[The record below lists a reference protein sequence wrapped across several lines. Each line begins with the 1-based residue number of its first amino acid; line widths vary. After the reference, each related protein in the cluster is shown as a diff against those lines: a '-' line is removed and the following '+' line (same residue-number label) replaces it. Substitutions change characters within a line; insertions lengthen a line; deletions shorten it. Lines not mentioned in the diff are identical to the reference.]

1 MRDKENKLLKILR
14 VYRRARSI
22 AAEANLYFNGTVHN
36 CARVS
41 AVNKSLAFA
50 VHRVGIFGGPVI
62 EQIDRP
68 KVVSLTEHDR
78 CVIVR
83 DGYVFELK
91 SEIR

>member
-1 MRDKENKLLKILR
+1 MKGKENKLSRILR
-14 VYRRARSI
+14 VYQRARRI
-22 AAEANLYFNGTVHN
+22 KAEANLYYNGTVHN

-50 VHRVGIFGGPVI
+50 IHRVGIFGGPVI

-68 KVVSLTEHDR
+68 KVVSLSELDR

-83 DGYVFELK
+83 DGLVYELK
-91 SEIR
+91 SEVR